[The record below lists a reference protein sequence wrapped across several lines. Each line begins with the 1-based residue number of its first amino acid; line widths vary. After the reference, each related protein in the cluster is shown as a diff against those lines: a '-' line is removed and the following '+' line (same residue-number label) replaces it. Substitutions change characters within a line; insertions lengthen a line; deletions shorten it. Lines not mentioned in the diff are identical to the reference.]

1 LNTDF
6 WDNIYKY
13 KEYGF
18 EPLNWLST
26 FSNEIDPDLLES
38 SLNKIKGTNWK
49 IIPDWF
55 DWFYKSERKNPEVTR
70 RIYNLSDLYVQQSE
84 TGIKKSL
91 AIIQLN
97 KEIVDNQEKRLDLL
111 SNLINSIKSKCI
123 TKKISAINTSSK
135 KQFALLDFIETR
147 RGNKVGYIIAN
158 NYITQVTDV
167 LCSPESD
174 IHCKITV
181 AGVIENLNLLGCI
194 DEFKIF
200 PIYDAPKEEMLDATR
215 QNLDSIT
222 LSNNIYMEDYSSLKI
237 GNLFFGAS
245 ATATTYR
252 EIPTRY
258 TEIEE
263 EMNVIVTDKFGS
275 IIPLSIFLLTKINEE
290 NISVFEKHGI
300 GITKLEMEKDN
311 IIKNLSHPRFELGKL
326 INKYCPA
333 FEGKFDK
340 ASHITAVFPILTEGI
355 LALKKLVDYIDR
367 EIIIDKIPIKNKEMS
382 SYAVKEYL
390 VQHSTSSFNGCHL
403 IIASRE
409 CTDSI
414 IQDLKKIH
422 LEPEVIGKVGKKGK
436 PLLNIKDMEI
446 DKYILRRSKINKK
459 IKSFRAK
466 GFENIDKDLRRSS
479 SSYGS
484 SSSSSS
490 SSSSI

>member
-1 LNTDF
+1 MNTDF

-18 EPLNWLST
+18 EPLNWIST
-26 FSNEIDPDLLES
+26 FSNEIDPDLLEF

-49 IIPDWF
+49 ILPEWF

-70 RIYNLSDLYVQQSE
+70 RIYNLSDLYGQQSE
-84 TGIKKSL
+84 TGIKKAL

-97 KEIVDNQEKRLDLL
+97 REIIDNQEKRLDLL

-123 TKKISAINTSSK
+123 TKKISTINTSSK

-158 NYITQVTDV
+158 NYITQITDV
-167 LCSPESD
+167 LRSPESD

-200 PIYDAPKEEMLDATR
+200 PIYDAPKEEMLDVTR

-222 LSNNIYMEDYSSLKI
+222 LSNNIFMEDYSSLKI

-245 ATATTYR
+245 ATATTYK

-258 TEIEE
+258 TEVEE
-263 EMNVIVTDKFGS
+263 EMNVIITDKFGS
-275 IIPLSIFLLTKINEE
+275 IIPLSLFLLTKINEE
-290 NISVFEKHGI
+290 NISIFENHGI
-300 GITKLEMEKDN
+300 VITELENEKDN
-311 IIKNLSHPRFELGKL
+311 IINNLSHPRFELGKI
-326 INKYCPA
+326 INKYCPT

-340 ASHITAVFPILTEGI
+340 TSHITAVFPVLTQGI
-355 LALKKLVDYIDR
+355 LAIKKLVDYIDH

-390 VQHSTSSFNGCHL
+390 VPHSTSSINGCHL
-403 IIASRE
+403 IIATRE

-422 LEPEVIGKVGKKGK
+422 LDPEVIGKIGKKGK
-436 PLLNIKDMEI
+436 PLLNIKDI
-446 DKYILRRSKINKK
+446 DLDKYILRRSKINKK
-459 IKSFRAK
+459 IRSFRAK
-466 GFENIDKDLRRSS
+466 GFENRNKDPRSPLPPTSS
-479 SSYGS
+479 SLST
-484 SSSSSS
+484 
-490 SSSSI
+490 

>member
-1 LNTDF
+1 MNTDF

-18 EPLNWLST
+18 EPLNWIST
-26 FSNEIDPDLLES
+26 FSNEMDPDLLEF

-49 IIPDWF
+49 IVPEWF

-70 RIYNLSDLYVQQSE
+70 RIYNLSDLYGQQSE
-84 TGIKKSL
+84 TGIKKAL

-97 KEIVDNQEKRLDLL
+97 KEIIDNQEKRLDLL

-158 NYITQVTDV
+158 NYITQITDV

-200 PIYDAPKEEMLDATR
+200 PIYDAPKEEMLDVTR

-245 ATATTYR
+245 ATATTYK

-258 TEIEE
+258 TEVEE
-263 EMNVIVTDKFGS
+263 EMNVISTDKFGS
-275 IIPLSIFLLTKINEE
+275 IIPLSLFLLTKINEE
-290 NISVFEKHGI
+290 NISIFENQGI
-300 GITKLEMEKDN
+300 VITELENEKDN
-311 IIKNLSHPRFELGKL
+311 IINNLSHPRFELGKI
-326 INKYCPA
+326 INKYCPT

-340 ASHITAVFPILTEGI
+340 TSHITAVFPILTQGI
-355 LALKKLVDYIDR
+355 LAIKKLVDYIDH

-382 SYAVKEYL
+382 SYAVKDYL
-390 VQHSTSSFNGCHL
+390 VQHSTSSINGCHL
-403 IIASRE
+403 IIATRE

-422 LEPEVIGKVGKKGK
+422 LDPEVIGKIGKKGK
-436 PLLNIKDMEI
+436 PLLNIKDIEL

-459 IKSFRAK
+459 IRSFRAK
-466 GFENIDKDLRRSS
+466 GFENRDKDPRSPLPPSS
-479 SSYGS
+479 SSLS
-484 SSSSSS
+484 T
-490 SSSSI
+490 

>member
-18 EPLNWLST
+18 EPLNWIST
-26 FSNEIDPDLLES
+26 FSNEIDPDLLEF

-49 IIPDWF
+49 IIPEWF

-70 RIYNLSDLYVQQSE
+70 RIYNLSELYVQQSE
-84 TGIKKSL
+84 TGIKKAL

-97 KEIVDNQEKRLDLL
+97 KEIIDNQEKRLDLL

-123 TKKISAINTSSK
+123 TKKISVINTFSK

-147 RGNKVGYIIAN
+147 RGNKIGYMVAN
-158 NYITQVTDV
+158 NYITQITDV

-200 PIYDAPKEEMLDATR
+200 PIYDAPREEMLDVIR

-245 ATATTYR
+245 ATATTYK

-263 EMNVIVTDKFGS
+263 EMNVIITDKFGS
-275 IIPLSIFLLTKINEE
+275 LIPLSLFLLTKINEE
-290 NISVFEKHGI
+290 NISVFENQGI
-300 GITKLEMEKDN
+300 VITELENEKNN
-311 IIKNLSHPRFELGKL
+311 IINNLSHPRFELGKL
-326 INKYCPA
+326 INKYCPP

-340 ASHITAVFPILTEGI
+340 ASHITAVFPILTQGI
-355 LALKKLVDYIDR
+355 LAIKKLVDYIDR
-367 EIIIDKIPIKNKEMS
+367 EIIIDKIPIKNKEIS

-390 VQHSTSSFNGCHL
+390 VQHSTSSINGCHL
-403 IIASRE
+403 IIATRE

-422 LEPEVIGKVGKKGK
+422 LEPEIIGKVGKKGK
-436 PLLNIKDMEI
+436 PLLNIKDIELE
-446 DKYILRRSKINKK
+446 KYILRRSKINKK
-459 IKSFRAK
+459 IRSFRAK
-466 GFENIDKDLRRSS
+466 GFENRDKDPTRSS
-479 SSYGS
+479 FYPHS
-484 SSSSSS
+484 SSFSLST
-490 SSSSI
+490 

>member
-18 EPLNWLST
+18 EPLSWLST

-49 IIPDWF
+49 IIPEWF
-55 DWFYKSERKNPEVTR
+55 DWFSKSERKNPEVTR
-70 RIYNLSDLYVQQSE
+70 RIYNLSDLYLQQSE
-84 TGIKKSL
+84 TGIKKAL

-97 KEIVDNQEKRLDLL
+97 KEIVDNQEKRLNLL
-111 SNLINSIKSKCI
+111 SNIINSIKSKCI
-123 TKKISAINTSSK
+123 TKKISVINTSSK
-135 KQFALLDFIETR
+135 KQFALLDFVETR

-167 LCSPESD
+167 LSSPESD
-174 IHCKITV
+174 LHCKITV

-200 PIYDAPKEEMLDATR
+200 PIYDAPKEEMLDVTR

-237 GNLFFGAS
+237 GNLFFGAT
-245 ATATTYR
+245 ATATTYK

-263 EMNVIVTDKFGS
+263 EMNVIITDKFGS
-275 IIPLSIFLLTKINEE
+275 IIPLSLFLLTKINEE

-300 GITKLEMEKDN
+300 AISKLENEKNN
-311 IIKNLSHPRFELGKL
+311 IINNLSHPRFELGKL

-340 ASHITAVFPILTEGI
+340 ASHITAVFPILTQGI
-355 LALKKLVDYIDR
+355 LAIKKIVDYIDH
-367 EIIIDKIPIKNKEMS
+367 EIIIDKIPIKHKEMS

-409 CTDSI
+409 CTDAI

-436 PLLNIKDMEI
+436 PLLNIKDIEI

-459 IKSFRAK
+459 IRSFRAK
-466 GFENIDKDLRRSS
+466 GVENMDKDRRSS
-479 SSYGS
+479 LSSPS
-484 SSSSSS
+484 SSLST
-490 SSSSI
+490 

>member
-1 LNTDF
+1 MNTDF

-18 EPLNWLST
+18 EPLSWLST

-49 IIPDWF
+49 IIPEWF

-70 RIYNLSDLYVQQSE
+70 RIYNLSDWYVQQSE
-84 TGIKKSL
+84 TGIKKAL

-123 TKKISAINTSSK
+123 TKKISVINMSSK
-135 KQFALLDFIETR
+135 KQFALLDFVETR

-167 LCSPESD
+167 LSSPESD
-174 IHCKITV
+174 LHCKITV

-200 PIYDAPKEEMLDATR
+200 PIYDAPKEEMLDVTR

-237 GNLFFGAS
+237 GSLFFGAT
-245 ATATTYR
+245 ATATTYK

-263 EMNVIVTDKFGS
+263 EMNVIITDKFGS
-275 IIPLSIFLLTKINEE
+275 IIPLSLFLLTKINEE

-300 GITKLEMEKDN
+300 VITKLQNEKDN
-311 IIKNLSHPRFELGKL
+311 IINNLSHPRFELGKL

-340 ASHITAVFPILTEGI
+340 ASHITAVYPILTQGI
-355 LALKKLVDYIDR
+355 LAIKKLVDYIDH

-390 VQHSTSSFNGCHL
+390 LQHSTSSFNGCHL

-436 PLLNIKDMEI
+436 PLLNIKDIEI

-459 IKSFRAK
+459 IRSFRAK
-466 GFENIDKDLRRSS
+466 GFENMDKDRRSS
-479 SSYGS
+479 LSSPS
-484 SSSSSS
+484 SSLST
-490 SSSSI
+490 

>member
-18 EPLNWLST
+18 EPLNWIST
-26 FSNEIDPDLLES
+26 FSNEIDPDLLEF

-49 IIPDWF
+49 ILPEWF

-70 RIYNLSDLYVQQSE
+70 RIYNLSDLYGQQSE
-84 TGIKKSL
+84 TGIKKAL

-97 KEIVDNQEKRLDLL
+97 REIIDNQEKRLDLL

-123 TKKISAINTSSK
+123 TKKISTINTSSK

-158 NYITQVTDV
+158 NYITQITDV
-167 LCSPESD
+167 LRSPESD

-200 PIYDAPKEEMLDATR
+200 PIYDAPKEEMLDVTR

-222 LSNNIYMEDYSSLKI
+222 LSNNIFMEDYSSLKI

-245 ATATTYR
+245 ATATTYK

-258 TEIEE
+258 TEVEE
-263 EMNVIVTDKFGS
+263 EMNVIITDKFGS
-275 IIPLSIFLLTKINEE
+275 IIPLSLFLLTKINEE
-290 NISVFEKHGI
+290 NISIFENHGI
-300 GITKLEMEKDN
+300 VITELENEKDN
-311 IIKNLSHPRFELGKL
+311 IINNLSHPRFELGKI
-326 INKYCPA
+326 INKYCPT

-340 ASHITAVFPILTEGI
+340 TSHITAVFPILTQGI
-355 LALKKLVDYIDR
+355 LAIKKLVDYIDH

-390 VQHSTSSFNGCHL
+390 VPHSTSSINGCHL
-403 IIASRE
+403 IIATRE

-422 LEPEVIGKVGKKGK
+422 LDPEVIGKIGKKGK
-436 PLLNIKDMEI
+436 PLLNIKDIEL

-459 IKSFRAK
+459 IRSFRAK
-466 GFENIDKDLRRSS
+466 GFENRNKDPRSPLPPTSS
-479 SSYGS
+479 SLST
-484 SSSSSS
+484 
-490 SSSSI
+490 

>member
-18 EPLNWLST
+18 EPLNWIST
-26 FSNEIDPDLLES
+26 FSNEIDPDLLEF

-49 IIPDWF
+49 ILPEWF

-70 RIYNLSDLYVQQSE
+70 RIYNLSDLYGQQSE
-84 TGIKKSL
+84 TGIKKAL

-97 KEIVDNQEKRLDLL
+97 REIIDNQEKRLDLL

-123 TKKISAINTSSK
+123 TKKISTINTSSK

-158 NYITQVTDV
+158 NYITQITDV

-200 PIYDAPKEEMLDATR
+200 PIYDAPKEEMLDVTR

-222 LSNNIYMEDYSSLKI
+222 LSNNIFMEDYSSLKI

-245 ATATTYR
+245 ATATTYK

-258 TEIEE
+258 TEVEE
-263 EMNVIVTDKFGS
+263 EMNVIITDKFGS
-275 IIPLSIFLLTKINEE
+275 IIPLSLFLLTKINEE
-290 NISVFEKHGI
+290 NISIFENHGI
-300 GITKLEMEKDN
+300 VITELENEKDN
-311 IIKNLSHPRFELGKL
+311 IINNLSHPRFELGKI
-326 INKYCPA
+326 INKYCPT

-340 ASHITAVFPILTEGI
+340 TSHITAVFPILTQGI
-355 LALKKLVDYIDR
+355 LAITKLFDYIDH

-390 VQHSTSSFNGCHL
+390 VPHSTSSINGCHL
-403 IIASRE
+403 IIATRE

-422 LEPEVIGKVGKKGK
+422 LDPEVIGKIGKKGK
-436 PLLNIKDMEI
+436 PLLNIKDI
-446 DKYILRRSKINKK
+446 DLDKYILRRSKINKK
-459 IKSFRAK
+459 IRSFRAK
-466 GFENIDKDLRRSS
+466 GFENRNKDPRSPLPPTSS
-479 SSYGS
+479 SLST
-484 SSSSSS
+484 
-490 SSSSI
+490 

>member
-1 LNTDF
+1 MNTDF

-18 EPLNWLST
+18 EPLNWIST
-26 FSNEIDPDLLES
+26 FSNEIDPDLLEF

-49 IIPDWF
+49 ILPEWF

-70 RIYNLSDLYVQQSE
+70 RIYNLSDLYGQQSE
-84 TGIKKSL
+84 TGIKKAL

-97 KEIVDNQEKRLDLL
+97 REIIDNQEKRLDLL

-123 TKKISAINTSSK
+123 TKKISTINTSSK

-158 NYITQVTDV
+158 NYITQITDV

-200 PIYDAPKEEMLDATR
+200 PIYDAPKEEMLDVTR

-222 LSNNIYMEDYSSLKI
+222 LSNNIFMEDYSSLKI

-245 ATATTYR
+245 ATATTYK

-258 TEIEE
+258 TEVEE
-263 EMNVIVTDKFGS
+263 EMNVIITDKFGS
-275 IIPLSIFLLTKINEE
+275 IIPLSLFLLTKINEE
-290 NISVFEKHGI
+290 NISIFENHGI
-300 GITKLEMEKDN
+300 VITELENEKDN
-311 IIKNLSHPRFELGKL
+311 IINNLSHPRFELGKI
-326 INKYCPA
+326 INKYCPT

-340 ASHITAVFPILTEGI
+340 TSHITAVFPILTQGI
-355 LALKKLVDYIDR
+355 LAIKKLVDYIDH

-390 VQHSTSSFNGCHL
+390 VQHSTSSINGCHL
-403 IIASRE
+403 IIATRE

-422 LEPEVIGKVGKKGK
+422 LDPEVIGKIGKKGK
-436 PLLNIKDMEI
+436 PLLNIKDI
-446 DKYILRRSKINKK
+446 DLDKYILRRSKINKK
-459 IKSFRAK
+459 IRSFRAK
-466 GFENIDKDLRRSS
+466 GFENRNKDPRSPLPPTSS
-479 SSYGS
+479 SLPT
-484 SSSSSS
+484 
-490 SSSSI
+490 

>member
-18 EPLNWLST
+18 EPLNWIST
-26 FSNEIDPDLLES
+26 FSNEIDPDLLEF

-49 IIPDWF
+49 IIPEWF

-70 RIYNLSDLYVQQSE
+70 RIYNLSELYVQQSE
-84 TGIKKSL
+84 TGIKKAL

-97 KEIVDNQEKRLDLL
+97 KEIIDNQEKRLDLL

-123 TKKISAINTSSK
+123 TKKISVINTFSK

-147 RGNKVGYIIAN
+147 RGNKIGYMVAN
-158 NYITQVTDV
+158 NYITQITDI

-200 PIYDAPKEEMLDATR
+200 PIYDAPREEMLDVIR

-245 ATATTYR
+245 ATATTYK

-263 EMNVIVTDKFGS
+263 EMNVIITDKFGS
-275 IIPLSIFLLTKINEE
+275 LIPLSLFLLTKINEE
-290 NISVFEKHGI
+290 NISVFENQGI
-300 GITKLEMEKDN
+300 VITELENEKNN
-311 IIKNLSHPRFELGKL
+311 IINNLSHPRFELGKL
-326 INKYCPA
+326 INKYCPP

-340 ASHITAVFPILTEGI
+340 ASHITAVFPILTQGI
-355 LALKKLVDYIDR
+355 LAIKKLVDYIDR

-390 VQHSTSSFNGCHL
+390 VQHSTSSINGCHL
-403 IIASRE
+403 IIATRE

-422 LEPEVIGKVGKKGK
+422 LEPEIIGKVGKKGK
-436 PLLNIKDMEI
+436 PLLNIKDIELE
-446 DKYILRRSKINKK
+446 KYILRRSKINKK
-459 IKSFRAK
+459 IRSFRAK
-466 GFENIDKDLRRSS
+466 GFENRDKDPKRSS
-479 SSYGS
+479 FYPNS
-484 SSSSSS
+484 SSF
-490 SSSSI
+490 SIST

>member
-1 LNTDF
+1 MNTDF

-18 EPLNWLST
+18 EPLSWLST

-49 IIPDWF
+49 IIPEWF

-84 TGIKKSL
+84 TGIKKAL

-97 KEIVDNQEKRLDLL
+97 KEIVDNQEKRLNLL
-111 SNLINSIKSKCI
+111 SNIINSIKSKCI
-123 TKKISAINTSSK
+123 TKKISVINTSSK
-135 KQFALLDFIETR
+135 KQFALLDFVETR

-167 LCSPESD
+167 LSSPESD
-174 IHCKITV
+174 LHCKITV

-200 PIYDAPKEEMLDATR
+200 PIYDAPKEEMLDVTR

-237 GNLFFGAS
+237 GNLFFGAT
-245 ATATTYR
+245 ATATTYK

-263 EMNVIVTDKFGS
+263 EMNVIITDKFGS
-275 IIPLSIFLLTKINEE
+275 IIPLSLFLLTKINEE

-300 GITKLEMEKDN
+300 AISKLENEKNN
-311 IIKNLSHPRFELGKL
+311 IINNLSHPRFELGKL

-340 ASHITAVFPILTEGI
+340 ASHITAVFPILTQGI
-355 LALKKLVDYIDR
+355 LAIKKIVDYIDH
-367 EIIIDKIPIKNKEMS
+367 EIIIDKIPIKHKEMS

-422 LEPEVIGKVGKKGK
+422 LEPEVIGTVGKKGK
-436 PLLNIKDMEI
+436 PLLNIKDIEI

-459 IKSFRAK
+459 IRSFRAK
-466 GFENIDKDLRRSS
+466 GFENMDKDRRSS
-479 SSYGS
+479 LSSPS
-484 SSSSSS
+484 SSLST
-490 SSSSI
+490 

>member
-1 LNTDF
+1 MNTDF

-18 EPLNWLST
+18 EPLNWIST
-26 FSNEIDPDLLES
+26 FSNEIDPDLLEF

-49 IIPDWF
+49 IIPEWF

-70 RIYNLSDLYVQQSE
+70 RIYNLSELYAQQSE
-84 TGIKKSL
+84 TGIKKAL

-97 KEIVDNQEKRLDLL
+97 KEIIDNQEKRLDLL

-123 TKKISAINTSSK
+123 TKKISVINNSSK

-147 RGNKVGYIIAN
+147 RGNKIGYMVAN
-158 NYITQVTDV
+158 NYITQITDI

-200 PIYDAPKEEMLDATR
+200 PIYDAPREEMLDVIR

-245 ATATTYR
+245 ATATTYK

-263 EMNVIVTDKFGS
+263 EMNVIITDKFGS
-275 IIPLSIFLLTKINEE
+275 LIPLSLYLLTKINEE
-290 NISVFEKHGI
+290 NISVFENQGI
-300 GITKLEMEKDN
+300 VITELENEKNN
-311 IIKNLSHPRFELGKL
+311 IINNLSHPRFELGKL
-326 INKYCPA
+326 INKYCPP

-340 ASHITAVFPILTEGI
+340 ASHITAVFPILTQGI
-355 LALKKLVDYIDR
+355 LAIKKLVDYIDC
-367 EIIIDKIPIKNKEMS
+367 EIIIDKIPIKNKEIS

-390 VQHSTSSFNGCHL
+390 VQHSTSSINGCHL
-403 IIASRE
+403 IIATRE

-422 LEPEVIGKVGKKGK
+422 LEPEIIGKVGKKGK
-436 PLLNIKDMEI
+436 PLLNIKDIELE
-446 DKYILRRSKINKK
+446 KYILRRSKINKK
-459 IKSFRAK
+459 IRSFRAK
-466 GFENIDKDLRRSS
+466 GFENRDKDPKRSS
-479 SSYGS
+479 FYPHS
-484 SSSSSS
+484 SSFSLST
-490 SSSSI
+490 

>member
-18 EPLNWLST
+18 EPLNWIST
-26 FSNEIDPDLLES
+26 FSNEIDPDLLEF

-49 IIPDWF
+49 ILPEWF

-70 RIYNLSDLYVQQSE
+70 RIYNLSDLYGQQSE
-84 TGIKKSL
+84 TGIKKAL

-97 KEIVDNQEKRLDLL
+97 REIIDNQEKRLDLL

-123 TKKISAINTSSK
+123 TKKISTINTSSK

-158 NYITQVTDV
+158 NYITQITDV

-200 PIYDAPKEEMLDATR
+200 PIYDAPKEEMLDVTR

-222 LSNNIYMEDYSSLKI
+222 LSNNIFMEDYSSLKI

-245 ATATTYR
+245 ATATTYK

-258 TEIEE
+258 TEVEE
-263 EMNVIVTDKFGS
+263 EMNVIITDKFGS
-275 IIPLSIFLLTKINEE
+275 IIPLSLFLLTKINEE
-290 NISVFEKHGI
+290 NISIFENHGI
-300 GITKLEMEKDN
+300 VITELENEKDN
-311 IIKNLSHPRFELGKL
+311 IINNLSHPRFELGKI
-326 INKYCPA
+326 INKYCPT

-340 ASHITAVFPILTEGI
+340 TSHITAVFPILTQGI
-355 LALKKLVDYIDR
+355 LAIKKLVDYIDH

-390 VQHSTSSFNGCHL
+390 VPHSTSSINGCHL
-403 IIASRE
+403 IIATRE

-422 LEPEVIGKVGKKGK
+422 LDPEVIGKIGKKGK
-436 PLLNIKDMEI
+436 PLLNIKDI
-446 DKYILRRSKINKK
+446 DLDKYILRRSKINKK
-459 IKSFRAK
+459 IRSFRAK
-466 GFENIDKDLRRSS
+466 GFENKNKDPRSPLPPTSS
-479 SSYGS
+479 SLST
-484 SSSSSS
+484 
-490 SSSSI
+490 

>member
-18 EPLNWLST
+18 EPLNWIST
-26 FSNEIDPDLLES
+26 FSNEIDPDLLEF

-49 IIPDWF
+49 IVPEWF

-70 RIYNLSDLYVQQSE
+70 RIYNLSDLYGQQSE
-84 TGIKKSL
+84 TGIKKAL

-97 KEIVDNQEKRLDLL
+97 REIIDNQEKRLDLL

-123 TKKISAINTSSK
+123 TKKISTINTSSK

-158 NYITQVTDV
+158 NYITQITDV

-200 PIYDAPKEEMLDATR
+200 PIYDAPKEEMLDVTR

-222 LSNNIYMEDYSSLKI
+222 LSNNIFMEDYSSLKI

-245 ATATTYR
+245 ATATTYK

-258 TEIEE
+258 TEVEE
-263 EMNVIVTDKFGS
+263 EMNVIITDKFGS
-275 IIPLSIFLLTKINEE
+275 IIPLSLFLLTKINEE
-290 NISVFEKHGI
+290 NISIFENHGI
-300 GITKLEMEKDN
+300 VITELENEKDN
-311 IIKNLSHPRFELGKL
+311 IINNLSHPRFELGKI
-326 INKYCPA
+326 INKYCPT

-340 ASHITAVFPILTEGI
+340 TSHITAVFPILTQGI
-355 LALKKLVDYIDR
+355 LAIKKLVDYIDH

-390 VQHSTSSFNGCHL
+390 VPHSTSSINGCHL
-403 IIASRE
+403 IIATRE

-422 LEPEVIGKVGKKGK
+422 LDPEVIGKIGKKGK
-436 PLLNIKDMEI
+436 PLLNIKDI
-446 DKYILRRSKINKK
+446 DLDKYILRRSKINKK
-459 IKSFRAK
+459 IRSFRAK
-466 GFENIDKDLRRSS
+466 GFENRNKDPRSPLPPTSS
-479 SSYGS
+479 SLST
-484 SSSSSS
+484 
-490 SSSSI
+490 

>member
-18 EPLNWLST
+18 EPLNWIST
-26 FSNEIDPDLLES
+26 FSNEIDPDLLEF

-49 IIPDWF
+49 ILPEWF

-70 RIYNLSDLYVQQSE
+70 RIYNLSDLYGQQSE
-84 TGIKKSL
+84 TGIKKAL

-97 KEIVDNQEKRLDLL
+97 REIIDNQEKRLDLL

-123 TKKISAINTSSK
+123 TKKISVINTSSK

-158 NYITQVTDV
+158 NYITQITDV

-200 PIYDAPKEEMLDATR
+200 PIYDAPKEEMLDVTR

-222 LSNNIYMEDYSSLKI
+222 LSNNIFMEDYSSLKI

-245 ATATTYR
+245 ATATTYK

-258 TEIEE
+258 TEVEE
-263 EMNVIVTDKFGS
+263 EMNVIITDKFGS
-275 IIPLSIFLLTKINEE
+275 IIPLSLFLLTKINEE
-290 NISVFEKHGI
+290 NISIFENHGI
-300 GITKLEMEKDN
+300 VITELENEKDN
-311 IIKNLSHPRFELGKL
+311 IINNLSHPRFELGKI
-326 INKYCPA
+326 INKYCPT

-340 ASHITAVFPILTEGI
+340 TSHITAVFPILTQGI
-355 LALKKLVDYIDR
+355 LAIKKLVDYIDH

-390 VQHSTSSFNGCHL
+390 VPHSTSSINGCHL
-403 IIASRE
+403 IIATRE

-422 LEPEVIGKVGKKGK
+422 LDPEVIGKIGKKGK
-436 PLLNIKDMEI
+436 PLLNIKDI
-446 DKYILRRSKINKK
+446 DLDKYILRRSKINKK
-459 IKSFRAK
+459 IRSFRAK
-466 GFENIDKDLRRSS
+466 GFENRNKDPRSPLPPTSS
-479 SSYGS
+479 SLST
-484 SSSSSS
+484 
-490 SSSSI
+490 

>member
-1 LNTDF
+1 MNTDF

-18 EPLNWLST
+18 EPLNWIST
-26 FSNEIDPDLLES
+26 FSNEIDPDLLEF

-49 IIPDWF
+49 ILPEWF

-70 RIYNLSDLYVQQSE
+70 RIYNLSDLYGQQSE
-84 TGIKKSL
+84 TGIKKAL

-97 KEIVDNQEKRLDLL
+97 REIIDNQEKCLDLL

-123 TKKISAINTSSK
+123 TKKISTINTSSK

-158 NYITQVTDV
+158 NYITQITDV

-200 PIYDAPKEEMLDATR
+200 PIYDAPKEEMLDVTR

-222 LSNNIYMEDYSSLKI
+222 LSNNIFMEDYSSLKI

-245 ATATTYR
+245 ATATTYK

-258 TEIEE
+258 TEVEE
-263 EMNVIVTDKFGS
+263 EMNVIITDKFGS
-275 IIPLSIFLLTKINEE
+275 IIPLSLFLLTKINEE
-290 NISVFEKHGI
+290 NISIFENHGI
-300 GITKLEMEKDN
+300 VITELENEKDN
-311 IIKNLSHPRFELGKL
+311 IINNLSHPRFELGKI
-326 INKYCPA
+326 INKYCPT

-340 ASHITAVFPILTEGI
+340 TSHITAVFPILTQGI
-355 LALKKLVDYIDR
+355 LAIKKLVDYIDH

-390 VQHSTSSFNGCHL
+390 VPHSTSSINGCHL
-403 IIASRE
+403 IIATRE

-422 LEPEVIGKVGKKGK
+422 LDPEVIGKIGKKGK
-436 PLLNIKDMEI
+436 PLLNIKDI
-446 DKYILRRSKINKK
+446 DLDKYILRRSKINKK
-459 IKSFRAK
+459 IRSFRAK
-466 GFENIDKDLRRSS
+466 GFENRNKDPRSPLPPTSS
-479 SSYGS
+479 SLST
-484 SSSSSS
+484 
-490 SSSSI
+490 

>member
-18 EPLNWLST
+18 EPLSWLST

-49 IIPDWF
+49 IIPEWF

-70 RIYNLSDLYVQQSE
+70 RIYTLSDLYVQQSE
-84 TGIKKSL
+84 TGIKKAL

-97 KEIVDNQEKRLDLL
+97 KELVDNQEKRLDLF

-123 TKKISAINTSSK
+123 TKKISVINTSSK
-135 KQFALLDFIETR
+135 KQFALLDFVETR

-167 LCSPESD
+167 LSSPESD
-174 IHCKITV
+174 LHCKITV

-194 DEFKIF
+194 DEYKIF
-200 PIYDAPKEEMLDATR
+200 PIYDAPKEEMLDVTR

-237 GNLFFGAS
+237 GNLFFGAT
-245 ATATTYR
+245 ATATTYK

-263 EMNVIVTDKFGS
+263 EMNVIITDKFGS
-275 IIPLSIFLLTKINEE
+275 IIPLSLFLLTKINEE

-300 GITKLEMEKDN
+300 VITKLENEKDN
-311 IIKNLSHPRFELGKL
+311 IINNLSHPRFELGKL

-340 ASHITAVFPILTEGI
+340 ASHITAVFPILTQGI
-355 LALKKLVDYIDR
+355 LAIKKLVDYIDH

-422 LEPEVIGKVGKKGK
+422 LEPDVIGKVGKKGK
-436 PLLNIKDMEI
+436 PLLNIKDIEI

-459 IKSFRAK
+459 IRSFRAK
-466 GFENIDKDLRRSS
+466 GFENVDKDRRSLLSSPS
-479 SSYGS
+479 SSLS
-484 SSSSSS
+484 T
-490 SSSSI
+490 

>member
-1 LNTDF
+1 MNTDF

-18 EPLNWLST
+18 EPLSWLST

-49 IIPDWF
+49 IIPEWF
-55 DWFYKSERKNPEVTR
+55 DWFSKSERKNPEVTR
-70 RIYNLSDLYVQQSE
+70 RIYNLSDLYLQQSE
-84 TGIKKSL
+84 TGIKKAL

-111 SNLINSIKSKCI
+111 SNIINSIKSKCI
-123 TKKISAINTSSK
+123 TKKISVINTSSK
-135 KQFALLDFIETR
+135 KQFALLDFVETR

-167 LCSPESD
+167 LSSPESD
-174 IHCKITV
+174 LHCKITV

-200 PIYDAPKEEMLDATR
+200 PIYDAPKEEMLDVTR

-237 GNLFFGAS
+237 GNLFFGAT
-245 ATATTYR
+245 ATATTYK

-263 EMNVIVTDKFGS
+263 EMNVIITDKFGS
-275 IIPLSIFLLTKINEE
+275 IIPLSLFLLTKINEE

-300 GITKLEMEKDN
+300 AITKLENEKDN
-311 IIKNLSHPRFELGKL
+311 IINNLSHPRFELGKL

-340 ASHITAVFPILTEGI
+340 ASHITAVFPILTQGI
-355 LALKKLVDYIDR
+355 LAIKKIVDHIDH
-367 EIIIDKIPIKNKEMS
+367 EIIIDKIPIKHKEMS

-422 LEPEVIGKVGKKGK
+422 LEPEVIGTVGKKGK
-436 PLLNIKDMEI
+436 PLLNIKDIEM

-459 IKSFRAK
+459 IRSFRAK
-466 GFENIDKDLRRSS
+466 GFENMDKDRRSS
-479 SSYGS
+479 LSSPS
-484 SSSSSS
+484 SSLST
-490 SSSSI
+490 

>member
-18 EPLNWLST
+18 EPLNWIST
-26 FSNEIDPDLLES
+26 FSNEIDPDLLEF

-49 IIPDWF
+49 ILPEWF

-70 RIYNLSDLYVQQSE
+70 RIYNLSDLYGQQSE
-84 TGIKKSL
+84 TGIKKAL

-97 KEIVDNQEKRLDLL
+97 REIIDNQEKRLDLL

-123 TKKISAINTSSK
+123 TKKISTINTSSK

-158 NYITQVTDV
+158 NYITQITDV
-167 LCSPESD
+167 LRSPESD

-200 PIYDAPKEEMLDATR
+200 PIYDAPKEEMLDVTR

-222 LSNNIYMEDYSSLKI
+222 LSNNIFMEDYSSLKI

-245 ATATTYR
+245 ATATTYK

-258 TEIEE
+258 TEVEE
-263 EMNVIVTDKFGS
+263 EMNVIITDKFGS
-275 IIPLSIFLLTKINEE
+275 IIPLSLFLLTKINEE
-290 NISVFEKHGI
+290 NISIFENHGI
-300 GITKLEMEKDN
+300 VITELENEKDN
-311 IIKNLSHPRFELGKL
+311 IINNLSHPRFELGKI
-326 INKYCPA
+326 INKYCPT

-340 ASHITAVFPILTEGI
+340 TSHITAVFPILTQGI
-355 LALKKLVDYIDR
+355 LAIKKLVDYIDH

-390 VQHSTSSFNGCHL
+390 VPHSTSSINGCHL
-403 IIASRE
+403 IIATRE

-422 LEPEVIGKVGKKGK
+422 LDPEVIGKIGKKGK
-436 PLLNIKDMEI
+436 PLLNIKDI
-446 DKYILRRSKINKK
+446 DLDKYILRRSKINKK
-459 IKSFRAK
+459 IRSFRAK
-466 GFENIDKDLRRSS
+466 GFENRNKDPRSPLPPTSS
-479 SSYGS
+479 SLST
-484 SSSSSS
+484 
-490 SSSSI
+490 

>member
-18 EPLNWLST
+18 EPLSWLST

-49 IIPDWF
+49 IIPEWF
-55 DWFYKSERKNPEVTR
+55 DWFSKSERKNPEVTR

-84 TGIKKSL
+84 TGIKKAL

-97 KEIVDNQEKRLDLL
+97 KEIVDNQEKRLNLL
-111 SNLINSIKSKCI
+111 SNIINSIKSKCI
-123 TKKISAINTSSK
+123 TKKISVINTSSK
-135 KQFALLDFIETR
+135 KQFALLDFVETR

-167 LCSPESD
+167 LSSPESD
-174 IHCKITV
+174 LHCKITV

-200 PIYDAPKEEMLDATR
+200 PIYDAPKEEMLDVTR

-237 GNLFFGAS
+237 GNLFFGAT
-245 ATATTYR
+245 ATATTYK

-263 EMNVIVTDKFGS
+263 EMNVIITDKFGS
-275 IIPLSIFLLTKINEE
+275 IIPLSLFLLTKINEE

-300 GITKLEMEKDN
+300 AISKLENEKNN
-311 IIKNLSHPRFELGKL
+311 IINNLSHPRFELGKL

-340 ASHITAVFPILTEGI
+340 ASHITAVFPILTQGI
-355 LALKKLVDYIDR
+355 LAIKKIVDYIDH
-367 EIIIDKIPIKNKEMS
+367 EIIIDKIPIKHKEMS

-422 LEPEVIGKVGKKGK
+422 LEPEVIGTVGKKGK
-436 PLLNIKDMEI
+436 PLLNIKDIEI

-459 IKSFRAK
+459 IRSFRAK
-466 GFENIDKDLRRSS
+466 GVENMDKDRRSS
-479 SSYGS
+479 LSSPS
-484 SSSSSS
+484 SSLST
-490 SSSSI
+490 

>member
-1 LNTDF
+1 MNTDF

-18 EPLNWLST
+18 EPLSWLST

-49 IIPDWF
+49 IIPEWF

-70 RIYNLSDLYVQQSE
+70 RIYTLSDLYVQQSE
-84 TGIKKSL
+84 TGIKKAL

-97 KEIVDNQEKRLDLL
+97 KEIVDNQEKCLDLL

-123 TKKISAINTSSK
+123 TKKISVINTSSK
-135 KQFALLDFIETR
+135 KQFALLDFVETR

-167 LCSPESD
+167 LSSPESD
-174 IHCKITV
+174 LHCKITV

-200 PIYDAPKEEMLDATR
+200 PIYDAPKEEMLDVTR

-245 ATATTYR
+245 ATATTYK
-252 EIPTRY
+252 EIPARY

-263 EMNVIVTDKFGS
+263 EMNVIITDKFGS
-275 IIPLSIFLLTKINEE
+275 IIPLSLFLLTKINEE

-300 GITKLEMEKDN
+300 VITKLENEKDN
-311 IIKNLSHPRFELGKL
+311 IINNLSHPRFELGKL

-340 ASHITAVFPILTEGI
+340 ALHITAVFPILTQGI
-355 LALKKLVDYIDR
+355 LAIKKLVDYIDH

-414 IQDLKKIH
+414 MQDLKKIQ

-436 PLLNIKDMEI
+436 PLLNIKDIEF

-459 IKSFRAK
+459 IRSFRAK
-466 GFENIDKDLRRSS
+466 GFENMDKDRRSS
-479 SSYGS
+479 LSSPS
-484 SSSSSS
+484 SSLST
-490 SSSSI
+490 

>member
-1 LNTDF
+1 MNTDF

-18 EPLNWLST
+18 EPLSWLST

-49 IIPDWF
+49 IIPEWF

-84 TGIKKSL
+84 TGIKKAL

-97 KEIVDNQEKRLDLL
+97 KEIVDNQEKRLNLL
-111 SNLINSIKSKCI
+111 SNIINSIKSKCI
-123 TKKISAINTSSK
+123 TKKISVINMSSK
-135 KQFALLDFIETR
+135 KQFALLDFVETR

-167 LCSPESD
+167 LSSPESD
-174 IHCKITV
+174 LHCKITV

-200 PIYDAPKEEMLDATR
+200 PIYDAPKEEMLDVTR

-237 GNLFFGAS
+237 GNLFFGAT
-245 ATATTYR
+245 ATATTYK

-263 EMNVIVTDKFGS
+263 EMNVIITDKFGS
-275 IIPLSIFLLTKINEE
+275 IIPLSLFLLTKINEE

-300 GITKLEMEKDN
+300 VINKLENEKDN
-311 IIKNLSHPRFELGKL
+311 IINNLSHPRFELGKL

-340 ASHITAVFPILTEGI
+340 ASHITAVFPILTQGI
-355 LALKKLVDYIDR
+355 LAIKKIVDYIDH
-367 EIIIDKIPIKNKEMS
+367 EIIIDKIPIKHKEMS

-422 LEPEVIGKVGKKGK
+422 LEPEIIGKVGKKGK
-436 PLLNIKDMEI
+436 PLLNIKDIEI

-459 IKSFRAK
+459 IRSFRAK
-466 GFENIDKDLRRSS
+466 GVENMDKDRRSS
-479 SSYGS
+479 LSSPS
-484 SSSSSS
+484 SSLST
-490 SSSSI
+490 

>member
-1 LNTDF
+1 MNTDF

-18 EPLNWLST
+18 EPLSWLST

-49 IIPDWF
+49 IIPEWF
-55 DWFYKSERKNPEVTR
+55 DWFSKSERKNPEVTR
-70 RIYNLSDLYVQQSE
+70 RIYNLSDLYLQQSE
-84 TGIKKSL
+84 TGIKKAL

-97 KEIVDNQEKRLDLL
+97 KEIVDNQEKRLNLL
-111 SNLINSIKSKCI
+111 SNIINSIKSKCI
-123 TKKISAINTSSK
+123 TKKISVINTSSK
-135 KQFALLDFIETR
+135 KQFALLDFVETR

-167 LCSPESD
+167 LSSPESD
-174 IHCKITV
+174 LHCKITV

-200 PIYDAPKEEMLDATR
+200 PIYDAPKEEMLDVTR

-237 GNLFFGAS
+237 GNLFFGAT
-245 ATATTYR
+245 ATATTYK

-263 EMNVIVTDKFGS
+263 EMNVIITDKFGS
-275 IIPLSIFLLTKINEE
+275 IIPLSLFLLTKINEE

-300 GITKLEMEKDN
+300 AITKLENEKDN
-311 IIKNLSHPRFELGKL
+311 IINNLSHPRFELGKL

-340 ASHITAVFPILTEGI
+340 ASHITAVFPILTQGI
-355 LALKKLVDYIDR
+355 LAIKKIVDHIDH
-367 EIIIDKIPIKNKEMS
+367 EIIIDKIPIKHKEMS

-422 LEPEVIGKVGKKGK
+422 LEPEVIGTVGKKGK
-436 PLLNIKDMEI
+436 PLLNIKDIEM

-459 IKSFRAK
+459 IRSFRAK
-466 GFENIDKDLRRSS
+466 GFENMDKDRRSS
-479 SSYGS
+479 LSSPS
-484 SSSSSS
+484 SSLST
-490 SSSSI
+490 

>member
-18 EPLNWLST
+18 EPLSWLST

-49 IIPDWF
+49 IIPEWF

-70 RIYNLSDLYVQQSE
+70 RIYTLSDLYVQQSE
-84 TGIKKSL
+84 TGIKKAL

-97 KEIVDNQEKRLDLL
+97 KELVDNQEKRLDLF
-111 SNLINSIKSKCI
+111 SNLINSIKSKCL
-123 TKKISAINTSSK
+123 TKKISVINTSSK
-135 KQFALLDFIETR
+135 KQFALLDFVETR

-167 LCSPESD
+167 LSSPESD
-174 IHCKITV
+174 LHCKITV

-194 DEFKIF
+194 DEYKIF
-200 PIYDAPKEEMLDATR
+200 PIYDAPKEEMLDVTR

-237 GNLFFGAS
+237 GNLFFGAT
-245 ATATTYR
+245 ATATTYK

-263 EMNVIVTDKFGS
+263 EMNVIITDKFGS
-275 IIPLSIFLLTKINEE
+275 IIPLSLFLLTKINEE

-300 GITKLEMEKDN
+300 VITKLENEKDN
-311 IIKNLSHPRFELGKL
+311 IINNLSHPRFELGKL

-340 ASHITAVFPILTEGI
+340 ASHITAVFPILTQGI
-355 LALKKLVDYIDR
+355 LAIKKLVDYIDH

-422 LEPEVIGKVGKKGK
+422 LEPDVIGKVGKKGK
-436 PLLNIKDMEI
+436 PLLNIKDIEI

-459 IKSFRAK
+459 IRSFRAK
-466 GFENIDKDLRRSS
+466 GFENVDKDRRSS
-479 SSYGS
+479 LSSPS
-484 SSSSSS
+484 SSLST
-490 SSSSI
+490 

>member
-1 LNTDF
+1 MNTDF

-18 EPLNWLST
+18 EPLSWLST

-49 IIPDWF
+49 IIPEWF
-55 DWFYKSERKNPEVTR
+55 DWFSKSERKNPEVTR
-70 RIYNLSDLYVQQSE
+70 RIYNLSDLYLQQSE
-84 TGIKKSL
+84 TGIKKAL

-111 SNLINSIKSKCI
+111 SNIINSIKSKCI

-135 KQFALLDFIETR
+135 KQFALLDFVETR

-167 LCSPESD
+167 LSSPESD
-174 IHCKITV
+174 LHCKITV

-200 PIYDAPKEEMLDATR
+200 PIYDAPKEEMLDVTR

-237 GNLFFGAS
+237 GNLFFGAT
-245 ATATTYR
+245 ATATTYK

-263 EMNVIVTDKFGS
+263 EMNVIITDKFGS
-275 IIPLSIFLLTKINEE
+275 IIPLSLFLLTKINEE

-300 GITKLEMEKDN
+300 AITKLENEKDN
-311 IIKNLSHPRFELGKL
+311 IINNLSHPRFELGKL

-340 ASHITAVFPILTEGI
+340 ASHITAVFPVLTQGI
-355 LALKKLVDYIDR
+355 LAIKKIVDHIDH
-367 EIIIDKIPIKNKEMS
+367 EIIIDKIPIKHKEMS

-422 LEPEVIGKVGKKGK
+422 LEPEVIGTVGKKGK
-436 PLLNIKDMEI
+436 PLLNIKDIEM

-459 IKSFRAK
+459 IRSFRAK
-466 GFENIDKDLRRSS
+466 GFENMDKDRRSS
-479 SSYGS
+479 LSSPS
-484 SSSSSS
+484 SSLST
-490 SSSSI
+490 

>member
-1 LNTDF
+1 MNTDF

-18 EPLNWLST
+18 EPLSWLST

-49 IIPDWF
+49 IIPEWF

-84 TGIKKSL
+84 TGIKKAL

-123 TKKISAINTSSK
+123 TKKISVINMSSK
-135 KQFALLDFIETR
+135 KQFALLDFVETR

-167 LCSPESD
+167 LSSPESD
-174 IHCKITV
+174 LHCKITV

-200 PIYDAPKEEMLDATR
+200 PIYDAPKEEMLDVTR

-237 GNLFFGAS
+237 GNLFFGAT
-245 ATATTYR
+245 ATATTYK

-263 EMNVIVTDKFGS
+263 EMNVIITDKFGS
-275 IIPLSIFLLTKINEE
+275 IIPLSLFLLTKINEE

-300 GITKLEMEKDN
+300 VITKLENEKDN
-311 IIKNLSHPRFELGKL
+311 IINNLSHPRFELGKL

-340 ASHITAVFPILTEGI
+340 ASHITAVFPILTQGI
-355 LALKKLVDYIDR
+355 LDIKKLVDYIDY

-409 CTDSI
+409 CTDAI
-414 IQDLKKIH
+414 IQYLKKIH
-422 LEPEVIGKVGKKGK
+422 LEPDVIGKVGKKGK
-436 PLLNIKDMEI
+436 PLLNIKDIEI

-459 IKSFRAK
+459 IRSFRAK
-466 GFENIDKDLRRSS
+466 GFENMDKDRRSS
-479 SSYGS
+479 LSSPS
-484 SSSSSS
+484 SSLST
-490 SSSSI
+490 

>member
-1 LNTDF
+1 MNTDF

-18 EPLNWLST
+18 EPLNWIST
-26 FSNEIDPDLLES
+26 FSNEIDPDLLEF

-49 IIPDWF
+49 ILPEWF

-70 RIYNLSDLYVQQSE
+70 RIYNLSDLYGQQSE
-84 TGIKKSL
+84 TGIKKAL

-97 KEIVDNQEKRLDLL
+97 REIIDNQEKRLDLL

-123 TKKISAINTSSK
+123 TKKISTINTSSK

-158 NYITQVTDV
+158 NYITQITDV

-200 PIYDAPKEEMLDATR
+200 PIYDAPKEEMLDVTR

-222 LSNNIYMEDYSSLKI
+222 LSNNIFMEDYSSLKI

-245 ATATTYR
+245 ATATTYK

-258 TEIEE
+258 TEVEE
-263 EMNVIVTDKFGS
+263 EMNVIITDKFGS
-275 IIPLSIFLLTKINEE
+275 IIPLSLFLLTKINEE
-290 NISVFEKHGI
+290 NISIFENHGI
-300 GITKLEMEKDN
+300 VITELENEKDN
-311 IIKNLSHPRFELGKL
+311 IINNLSHPRFELGKI
-326 INKYCPA
+326 INKYCPT

-340 ASHITAVFPILTEGI
+340 TSHITAVFPILTQGI
-355 LALKKLVDYIDR
+355 LAIKKLVDYIDH

-390 VQHSTSSFNGCHL
+390 VQHSTSSINGCHL
-403 IIASRE
+403 IIATRE

-422 LEPEVIGKVGKKGK
+422 LDPEVIGKIGKKGK
-436 PLLNIKDMEI
+436 PLLNIKDI
-446 DKYILRRSKINKK
+446 DLDKYILRRSKINKK
-459 IKSFRAK
+459 IRSFRAK
-466 GFENIDKDLRRSS
+466 GFENRNKDPRSPLPPTSS
-479 SSYGS
+479 SLST
-484 SSSSSS
+484 
-490 SSSSI
+490 

>member
-1 LNTDF
+1 MNTDF

-18 EPLNWLST
+18 EPLNWIST
-26 FSNEIDPDLLES
+26 FSNEIDPDLLEF

-49 IIPDWF
+49 ILPEWF

-70 RIYNLSDLYVQQSE
+70 RIYNLSDLYGQQSE
-84 TGIKKSL
+84 TGIKKAL

-97 KEIVDNQEKRLDLL
+97 REIIDNQEKRLDLL

-123 TKKISAINTSSK
+123 TKKISTINTSSK

-158 NYITQVTDV
+158 NYITQITDV
-167 LCSPESD
+167 LRSPESD

-200 PIYDAPKEEMLDATR
+200 PIYDAPKEEMLDVTR

-222 LSNNIYMEDYSSLKI
+222 LSNNIFMEDYSSLKI

-245 ATATTYR
+245 ATATTYK

-258 TEIEE
+258 TEVEE
-263 EMNVIVTDKFGS
+263 EMNVIITDKFGS
-275 IIPLSIFLLTKINEE
+275 IIPLSLFLLTKINEE
-290 NISVFEKHGI
+290 NISIFENQGI
-300 GITKLEMEKDN
+300 VITELENEKDN
-311 IIKNLSHPRFELGKL
+311 IINNLSHPRFELGKI
-326 INKYCPA
+326 INKYCPT

-340 ASHITAVFPILTEGI
+340 TSHITAVFPVLTQGI
-355 LALKKLVDYIDR
+355 LAIKKLVDYIDH

-390 VQHSTSSFNGCHL
+390 VPHSTSSINGCHL
-403 IIASRE
+403 IIATRE

-422 LEPEVIGKVGKKGK
+422 LDPEVIGKIGKKGK
-436 PLLNIKDMEI
+436 PLLNIKDI
-446 DKYILRRSKINKK
+446 DLDKYILRRSKINKK
-459 IKSFRAK
+459 IRSFRAK
-466 GFENIDKDLRRSS
+466 GFENRNKDPRSPLPPTSS
-479 SSYGS
+479 SLST
-484 SSSSSS
+484 
-490 SSSSI
+490 